1 MNKSIIKRCKNVNN
15 SKFKFSF
22 FFSSGIFH
30 LFISKLFEKNV
41 QKNTKLFKFI
51 IYYKMKERKKGIE
64 SKENK
69 QHIRIILSSRK
80 IKSLEKI
87 CNEIINKGKDK
98 NLKIKGPV
106 KIPTRILKITTR
118 KSPCGEGTN
127 TWDLFEIR
135 IHKRLIDLFSS
146 QDILKQITSVKIES
160 GVEVEVTII

>member
-1 MNKSIIKRCKNVNN
+1 
-15 SKFKFSF
+15 
-22 FFSSGIFH
+22 
-30 LFISKLFEKNV
+30 
-41 QKNTKLFKFI
+41 
-51 IYYKMKERKKGIE
+51 MKERKKGIE